1 MLQHHRSWCAFAAN
15 PKILGIVRP
24 PEDIVLV
31 LGTMKTSVWT
41 VGAFLARD
49 DRVHDFS
56 VGGQVGTVAGARLQL
71 TSERN
76 ESQTCQQRSGPHR
89 QPIETSLSPP
99 LLNLPSSSR
108 HASNTLDTT
117 TGGGVDNQ
125 PQPKDQCI
133 FLRYYKIKYRKV
145 LPRQI
150 KANADPSSLGEDGD
164 GGGGAAVLAF
174 DIEAEP
180 EFIPVSLGQALVD
193 GHTLIALPATESTR

>member
-1 MLQHHRSWCAFAAN
+1 MLQHHRSWCVFAAN

-56 VGGQVGTVAGARLQL
+56 AGGQVGTVAGARLQL

-89 QPIETSLSPP
+89 QPRKTSAASPSVDPLSLHRLASDAPDSTTQNNTDELPP
-99 LLNLPSSSR
+99 
-108 HASNTLDTT
+108 
-117 TGGGVDNQ
+117 
-125 PQPKDQCI
+125 PKDQCI
-133 FLRYYKIKYRKV
+133 FLRYYKIKYRTFWPKKIV
-145 LPRQI
+145 
-150 KANADPSSLGEDGD
+150 ANADPSSLDKDTDDSDDLPTPATDADVELD
-164 GGGGAAVLAF
+164 
-174 DIEAEP
+174 P
-180 EFIPVSLGQALVD
+180 EFIPVSLIRILIEV
-193 GHTLIALPATESTR
+193 HTMI